1 MNIQEFTKQHID
13 KRTVDF
19 NKHFRDVLAWNNV
32 ASASDTFDISDAR
45 YTKQT
50 ELVMEEYRE
59 LRKALKEDN
68 IVEIYD
74 GLADLFVV
82 LSFLYALDSNRNECV
97 VDYNDF
103 VVTVDRYTEIVDI
116 FDMDPDAVQQYLL
129 SSTGDEIAVALD
141 KLLKQLAVISYS
153 TLVLNDVMRSNWS
166 KFPLVDEVDF
176 SAEKAR
182 IEAAGR
188 YSDIRAEKIEYKG
201 ELRYVMRDGLGKVM
215 KPSTMS
221 QPKIAQ
227 ILGIEIEQIESN

>member
-13 KRTVDF
+13 QKTVDF
-19 NKHFRDVLAWNNV
+19 NKHFRDVLAWNQV
-32 ASASDTFDISDAR
+32 GSTVQPFDVSDAK
-45 YTKQT
+45 YIKQA

-59 LRKALKEDN
+59 LTKALNENN

-82 LSFLYALDSNRNECV
+82 LSFMYALDSNRNECV
-97 VDYNDF
+97 IDYNDF
-103 VVTVDRYTEIVDI
+103 VVTVDRYTEIVDV
-116 FDMDPDAVQQYLL
+116 FDMHPDDVQQYLL
-129 SSTGDEIAVALD
+129 NATGDEIAVALD

-153 TLVLNDVMRSNWS
+153 TLVLNDVMRSNWT
-166 KFPLVDEVDF
+166 KFPLVDEVDIE
-176 SAEKAR
+176 AEKTR

-188 YSDIRAEKIEYKG
+188 YTNISATKVQYKG
-201 ELRYVMRDGLGKVM
+201 DLRYVIRDGFGKIM

-227 ILGIEIEQIESN
+227 ILGIETEQDESN